1 LPVFFSGAGESRVD
15 VLRANISPVALLSK
29 SDALYN
35 QEGEFSLDYL
45 LVNHSGAE
53 AKGLW
58 SAEWMGQTRTGD
70 FKLEPEGK
78 HPFSIRLALPT
89 GADAPFRQRQPLTIK
104 LTCNGQELRQTRDIE
119 ISRNIGLKQA
129 IPLTVASSDVK
140 PPDAAATAGVRLK
153 FDADAKNLFVTYEIA
168 GLTLEDSGT
177 PQGALGLELNL
188 DARSFGKRLGFGA
201 TDAIRLNAKAAD
213 GPAQVANLP
222 PWCFGTGYGAL
233 FDPAHMRATLS
244 SGAQG
249 IRRLSLTI
257 PRSYLYLHE
266 WALGNGNSQIGVGT
280 SIMFWR
286 GPREGAPQGDFP
298 QDAFFSLLKNQRHR
312 DDAEGLAV
320 LELTEKPTARWT
332 VLPQ

>member
-1 LPVFFSGAGESRVD
+1 
-15 VLRANISPVALLSK
+15 
-29 SDALYN
+29 
-35 QEGEFSLDYL
+35 
-45 LVNHSGAE
+45 
-53 AKGLW
+53 
-58 SAEWMGQTRTGD
+58 
-70 FKLEPEGK
+70 
-78 HPFSIRLALPT
+78 
-89 GADAPFRQRQPLTIK
+89 
-104 LTCNGQELRQTRDIE
+104 
-119 ISRNIGLKQA
+119 
-129 IPLTVASSDVK
+129 
-140 PPDAAATAGVRLK
+140 VRLK